1 MLYAFVKVFYDALQ
15 FPYGVVKNQHF
26 QSSYFG
32 GRRGSQKRVSLQ
44 GLTLAMCPLA
54 RTHFSGGRASS
65 GHNN

>member
-32 GRRGSQKRVSLQ
+32 GRRGSQKRVSLCMS
-44 GLTLAMCPLA
+44 LVMSTIILDDP
-54 RTHFSGGRASS
+54 
-65 GHNN
+65 